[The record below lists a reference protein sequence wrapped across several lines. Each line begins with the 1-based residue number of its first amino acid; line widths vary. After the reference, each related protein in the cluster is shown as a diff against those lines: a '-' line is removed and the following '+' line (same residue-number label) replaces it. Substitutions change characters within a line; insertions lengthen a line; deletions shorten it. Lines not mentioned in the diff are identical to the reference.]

1 MGYSHYD
8 TYFNRERLKY
18 GYTLR
23 EIAECVGLT
32 NGQLSNYFNGL
43 FTKLPSK
50 SVLAGLASFFDI
62 TEDEC
67 VRHLWETRSLYLS
80 QNNKEAVLTDDADYW
95 WANKLKENK
104 ISLNEFCKQV
114 GVSGAS
120 FRDWTRKKYRPNS
133 ASIAK
138 ICEVFNVTEE
148 ELEPHIKPGN
158 STAKI
163 KDAWWDKQLE
173 KNSLSKA
180 EFCNMLEITP
190 ECLAYWATKKHRPN
204 SQKTILKIC
213 EILHIT
219 EKELE
224 AHLVEPKG
232 KKNRDNNNNKLSDTK
247 ISDNYVWWTD
257 KLAAVK
263 LTEQD
268 IADVLTRDI
277 EDVRHWFKNNTRPKK
292 TEISTLSTFLEISEE
307 EIEAHLRKAPE
318 ENKTFKQPGI
328 PDVPIVKETPVI
340 EETPV
345 VEETP
350 VIEEVPTVEET
361 PIIEEVST
369 VAETPIIEEVSTVA
383 ESEPEVIPVK
393 TEETSEVT
401 LIGLNLKIAELIYGK
416 VPWEFFIDSAD
427 KTLNEVLDVLFKNLD
442 REPYEEIAMEIR
454 RLWISQN

>member
-32 NGQLSNYFNGL
+32 NGHLSNYFNGL
-43 FTKLPSK
+43 FTNLPSK

-67 VRHLWETRSLYLS
+67 VRHLWETRSQYLS

-95 WANKLKENK
+95 WVNKLKENK
-104 ISLNEFCKQV
+104 ISLNEFSKRV

-133 ASIAK
+133 TSIAK

-163 KDAWWDKQLE
+163 KDAWWTEQLE
-173 KNSLSKA
+173 KNGLSKA
-180 EFCNMLEITP
+180 EFCNILGITP
-190 ECLAYWATKKHRPN
+190 ECLAYWATKKHRPH

-219 EKELE
+219 ENELE

-232 KKNRDNNNNKLSDTK
+232 KKTGNNNK
-247 ISDNYVWWTD
+247 IVDNYAWWTD

-318 ENKTFKQPGI
+318 ENKTFKQPEI

-350 VIEEVPTVEET
+350 VIEKVPTAE
-361 PIIEEVST
+361 
-369 VAETPIIEEVSTVA
+369 ETPIIEEVSTVA
-383 ESEPEVIPVK
+383 ESEPEVIPAK
-393 TEETSEVT
+393 TEETSEIT
-401 LIGLNLKIAELIYGK
+401 LVGLNLKIAELIYGK
-416 VPWEFFIDSAD
+416 VPWEFFINSAD

-454 RLWISQN
+454 RLWIYQNLKQTT

>member
-43 FTKLPSK
+43 FTKLPAK
-50 SVLAGLASFFDI
+50 SVLSGLASFFDI

-95 WANKLKENK
+95 WVNKLKENK
-104 ISLNEFCKQV
+104 ISLNEFSKRV

-133 ASIAK
+133 TSIAK

-163 KDAWWDKQLE
+163 KDAWWTEQLE
-173 KNSLSKA
+173 KNGLSKA
-180 EFCNMLEITP
+180 EFCNILGITP
-190 ECLAYWATKKHRPN
+190 ECLAYWATKKHRPH
-204 SQKTILKIC
+204 SQKAILKIC
-213 EILHIT
+213 EVFHIT

-224 AHLVEPKG
+224 AHLAEPKD
-232 KKNRDNNNNKLSDTK
+232 KKINNNNV
-247 ISDNYVWWTD
+247 SDNNKTGDNYTWWTD
-257 KLAAVK
+257 KLVAVK

-318 ENKTFKQPGI
+318 ENKTSEQPKPAEVPVI
-328 PDVPIVKETPVI
+328 EVVPAEETPIVEETPVI

-345 VEETP
+345 VEE
-350 VIEEVPTVEET
+350 
-361 PIIEEVST
+361 VS
-369 VAETPIIEEVSTVA
+369 AIA
-383 ESEPEVIPVK
+383 EPEPEEIFTE